1 MKTSRAT
8 FCPNYDGREISSLRG
23 VDQCGVQHR
32 LVFDLV
38 GHFIGFLDDA
48 VDGRTDDG
56 LDLRAAYQEHL
67 RQLFDVARTEQRH
80 RFVAVVPN
88 SRVCGCLLTSET
100 GPVDGTFDI
109 ATYME
114 NAILTCERSEAA
126 SESRDFHHMNEWRVT
141 TRPIHG
147 SRRRCQGLHNAS
159 FLP

>member
-23 VDQCGVQHR
+23 VDQWASSTG
-32 LVFDLV
+32 LFS
-38 GHFIGFLDDA
+38 IGFPDDA
-48 VDGRTDDG
+48 FDGRTGDG
-56 LDLRAAYQEHL
+56 LDLRAAHQEHL
-67 RQLFDVARTEQRH
+67 RQPFDVARTEQRH
-80 RFVAVVPN
+80 RFVAVMPN